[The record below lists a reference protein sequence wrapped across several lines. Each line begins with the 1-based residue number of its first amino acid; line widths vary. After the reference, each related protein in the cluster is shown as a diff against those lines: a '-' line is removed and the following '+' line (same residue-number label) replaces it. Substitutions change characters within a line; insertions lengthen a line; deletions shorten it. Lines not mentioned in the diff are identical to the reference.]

1 MLGDITLAEPDAL
14 IGFAGPRVIED
25 TIRESLP
32 DGFQK
37 SEYLFEHGMIDIVVS
52 RTEIRDRLVN
62 LLGLLLDRQPTAE
75 IANMNAGNIDI
86 PEVLVADSDS
96 SGESEPLNR

>member
-1 MLGDITLAEPDAL
+1 M
-14 IGFAGPRVIED
+14 IED

-62 LLGLLLDRQPTAE
+62 LLGLLLDRKPTAE